1 MWCWSWV
8 GHCFPCSSDF
18 EVYVVS
24 VVTTWLCGGGPKQP
38 YFPHT
43 YALTLL
49 SRILRWDYLQISGV
63 FSLCIL
69 LPQVDCPANSSCLG
83 LSGISTPSPN
93 SGSPMAVPGSPLRA
107 LSPRTFLKAVS
118 YDSHTAPLICAL
130 CLRFHSSL
138 PALLPWCPVSWK
150 PSFYIFCLKPF

>member
-8 GHCFPCSSDF
+8 GNCFPCSSDF
-18 EVYVVS
+18 EGYVVS
-24 VVTTWLCGGGPKQP
+24 VVTTWLCGVGRKQP

-49 SRILRWDYLQISGV
+49 SRILRWDYLRISGV

-93 SGSPMAVPGSPLRA
+93 SGSPLAVPGSPLRA

-118 YDSHTAPLICAL
+118 YGRHML
-130 CLRFHSSL
+130 
-138 PALLPWCPVSWK
+138 
-150 PSFYIFCLKPF
+150 PSFVSRVSGSTLHCLLCCLDVQCLENRHFIYFA